1 MPRAPLRATGISL
14 RTLPFLEFPPE
25 YLAGGGLRQL
35 LDELHEPRH
44 LERRHAATR
53 PLDDV
58 LGLEIGL
65 ARHDHRFHRL
75 AAIAIGRA
83 DDAGLLNAGVR
94 VEHRLDLRRPY
105 LVARR
110 IDHALQPVGDE
121 EVALV
126 VVIAEVAGAEEILA
140 VVLDERFARR
150 LLLAPVAFEQL
161 RPVDD
166 DLAHLANAEFGAR
179 LRIDDARIGIED
191 RDAAALAL
199 RPVRRVDVRRRHG
212 LAQPIAL
219 DVRQADDLL
228 ELARERLGHRGAA
241 AAQHAQR

>member
-1 MPRAPLRATGISL
+1 MRRAPWRARGISFG
-14 RTLPFLEFPPE
+14 TLPFLQLAPQD
-25 YLAGGGLRQL
+25 LAGGGLRQL
-35 LDELHEPRH
+35 VDELHEPRH
-44 LERRHAATR
+44 LERRHAAAR
-53 PLDDV
+53 PFNDLF
-58 LGLEIGL
+58 GLEAGL
-65 ARHDHRFHRL
+65 ARHDHRLHRL
-75 AAIAIGRA
+75 AAVAVGRA
-83 DDAGLLNAGVR
+83 DDAGLLNARVR
-94 VEHRLDLRRPY
+94 IEHGLDFRRPY

-126 VVIAEVAGAEEILA
+126 VVIPEVAGAEEALA

-150 LLLAPVAFEQL
+150 LLLAPVAFEHL

-219 DVRQADDLL
+219 DVRQA
-228 ELARERLGHRGAA
+228 
-241 AAQHAQR
+241 